1 MMKFSI
7 ITVSRNN
14 ANTIA
19 QTITSLQT
27 QQIHDVQHIFID
39 GASTDGTQSVIRAAA
54 RPGDFVISEPDR
66 GIYDAMNKG
75 LRLATGDVI
84 GILNADDHYKDAAVL
99 AKVAAAFEKS
109 ALQCVYGN
117 VEFFDRRNP
126 DRVTRRYNSGHFSP
140 SRLALGL
147 MPAHPAT
154 FYRRQVYERLG
165 SFKADYKIAADFEFT
180 IRAFW
185 KTGLAAH
192 YLAETLVRMQQGG
205 ASSSGLRS
213 KWVLNREILRALRD
227 NGVRSSPLHL
237 AAKIPLRLLELR

>member
-1 MMKFSI
+1 MTFSI

-14 ANTIA
+14 ATTIA
-19 QTITSLQT
+19 RTIASLQT
-27 QQIHDVQHIFID
+27 QQIIGVQQIFVD
-39 GASTDGTQSVIRAAA
+39 GASTDGTQAAISAAA
-54 RPGDFVISEPDR
+54 RPGDVVITEPDH

-75 LRLATGDVI
+75 LRLATGDII
-84 GILNADDHYKDAAVL
+84 GILNADDHYKDITVL
-99 AKVAAAFEKS
+99 ARVAAAFENS

-126 DRVTRRYNSGHFSP
+126 DRVTRRYNSGNFNP

-165 SFKADYKIAADFEFT
+165 GFKTDYAIAADFEFT
-180 IRAFW
+180 VRAFW
-185 KTGLAAH
+185 KTGLAAQ
-192 YLAETLVRMQQGG
+192 YMPETLVRMQQGG

-227 NGVRSSPLHL
+227 NGVHSSPLHL